1 MKKIFLFTALV
12 IAALQLTAA
21 NVDLMTAQQSAQR
34 FLMSKTAKGQIAAST
49 PSIMWTHEVK
59 NSTNANQAVYY
70 IVNTDKGYVIV
81 SGDDRGR
88 EVLAY
93 GDMPLESMNNI
104 PVNMQ
109 FFLDMYK
116 AEMEYL
122 QAHPGQ
128 VVKTRNTNR
137 GVTVEP
143 LLTTLWQQGSNNG
156 RSPYNRLC
164 PQTGGQTCLVGCAA
178 VSLSQVMNYWEYP
191 AGSPALPAYTGD
203 RGVFVPALPAY
214 TFDWANMR
222 DSYKNDNWTT
232 AERDAISNLMRYVGQ
247 AEFMDYNPQMSGA
260 DEDQMLMALR
270 LFGYDAGAHYVLKNA
285 YDQAMTELV
294 TDADWTNMMQTELAE
309 GRPLMYCAYSAMSS
323 GDSFYGHAF
332 NVDGYNADNDMY
344 HVNFGQSEDNN
355 GYYAFNAFGYGITVY
370 KYFQLMFVGMKPTPE
385 GVALPPRIIAN
396 KLYNS
401 LDSEDHNN
409 YVGWDIPVEVH
420 VIGADLTGDITVT
433 VHGEDGL
440 INPETT
446 TISLNAIN
454 QDEAHHKLL
463 TVNVTPQEV
472 GDFMGYIT
480 LSSPG
485 AEPVDI
491 YFYGEALAAPLVKY
505 NPVMQPA
512 NEDAITATSFRADWT
527 DQTPAQLVASYTLEV
542 NTKPDVNLLVEADWS
557 AVEENFTNIYSTP
570 ELVMPEGW
578 VFTGSGLWREN
589 GYISI
594 NYSSSIKSPV
604 LDLTGANKV
613 SVVLT
618 GRTASGTS
626 ATLVVSTSKESQTVN
641 MTNTM
646 SQYVVVLDCDASDQV
661 TFSGTYSYPGFKNIQ
676 IYGGEMMLPEL
687 RATETGDATTRT
699 ITGITDKFYTVNGL
713 TAGGSFVYKVKT
725 IYNDGTESAW
735 SNTRQVTLLEGPA
748 FTRGDV
754 NGVGGVDM
762 DDLTALINYLLDDT
776 TAINQPG
783 AASCNNADDTT
794 NVDMD
799 DLTALINYLL
809 SGSWAN

>member
-1 MKKIFLFTALV
+1 MKKILLITALV
-12 IAALQLTAA
+12 IASLQLTAA
-21 NVDLMTAQQSAQR
+21 NVDMATAQQSAQR
-34 FLMSKTAKGQIAAST
+34 FLMNQTAKGRLMASAPT
-49 PSIMWTHEVK
+49 IKWTQEVK
-59 NSTNANQAVYY
+59 NSNNAALAAYY

-81 SGDDRGR
+81 PGDDRAR

-93 GDMPLESMNNI
+93 GDGPLEDMNNI
-104 PVNMQ
+104 PENMQ

-128 VVKTRNTNR
+128 VVKTRNITR
-137 GVTVEP
+137 GESVEP
-143 LLTTLWQQGSNNG
+143 MLTTLWQQGTTNG

-164 PQTGGQTCLVGCAA
+164 PQSNGSYCLVGCAA
-178 VSLSQVMNYWEYP
+178 VSLSQVMNFWEYP
-191 AGSPALPAYTGD
+191 ASSPALPAYTGE

-214 TFDWANMR
+214 DFDWANMR
-222 DSYKNDNWTT
+222 DSYKNDNWTE

-270 LFGYDAGAHYVLKNA
+270 LFGYDAGTHYVLKND

-294 TDADWTNMMQTELAE
+294 SDADWTEMMQTELSA
-309 GRPLMYCAYSAMSS
+309 GRPLMYCAYSAMST

-332 NVDGYNADNDMY
+332 NVDGYDATNDTY
-344 HVNFGQSEDNN
+344 HVNFGQTESNN

-401 LDSEDHNN
+401 VGDENN

-420 VIGADLTGDITVT
+420 VIGADLTGDVTVT
-433 VHGEDGL
+433 MHGEDGL
-440 INPETT
+440 INPDVT
-446 TISLNAIN
+446 TITLNELN
-454 QDEAHHKLL
+454 QDVAHHKLL

-491 YFYGEALAAPLVKY
+491 YFYGEAVAAPLVKY
-505 NPVMQPA
+505 NPVMLSA
-512 NEDAITATSFRADWT
+512 NEEAITATSFRADWT
-527 DQTPAQLVASYTLEV
+527 DMTPAQLVESYTLEV
-542 NTKPDVNLLVEADWS
+542 NTKPDVNLVAEADWS
-557 AVEENFTNIYSTP
+557 EVGQDYTNISGNP
-570 ELVMPEGW
+570 ALVMPEGW
-578 VFTGSGLWREN
+578 EFTGSGLWQEG

-594 NYSSSIKSPV
+594 NASSNIKSPV
-604 LDLTGANKV
+604 LDLTGSDKV
-613 SVVLT
+613 SVVIT
-618 GRTASGTS
+618 GRGATGSAS
-626 ATLVVSTSKESQTVN
+626 LVVSTSKGSQTVS
-641 MTNTM
+641 MTSTM

-661 TFSGTYSYPGFKNIQ
+661 TFSGSSSYPGFKNIQ
-676 IYGGEMMLPEL
+676 IYAGEMMLPEL
-687 RATETGDATTRT
+687 RATETGDATQRT

-713 TAGGSFVYKVKT
+713 TPGVSYVYKVKT
-725 IYNDGTESAW
+725 IYTDGTESAW
-735 SNTRQVTLLEGPA
+735 SNTKQVTLLDAPA
-748 FTRGDV
+748 FVRGDV
-754 NGVGGVDM
+754 NGNGAVNM
-762 DDLTALINYLLDDT
+762 DDLTALINYLVYGT
-776 TAINQPG
+776 SVNQLG
-783 AASCNNADDTT
+783 AATCNSADDTT
-794 NVDMD
+794 VVNMD
-799 DLTALINYLL
+799 DLTALINYLVY
-809 SGSWAN
+809 GSWAN